1 MPGRVDDII
10 AFIEVVERGS
20 FRAAADAIGVTTA
33 AVSKRIAGLEARLGV
48 ELIRRTTR
56 QVEITDAGRAL
67 YDEVHQIPKLMAEG
81 EARAQT
87 VASAATGPLRVVMPT
102 YLASFARGRQA
113 VSEYAAAFP
122 NVALELNVDDD
133 PLCKID
139 DGYDLLLVGKLPDR
153 QLPSSTLVGR
163 RLLKLPAA
171 LYAAPSYLADHPAPE
186 HPSGLVEHNCLSYSD
201 RHDWHFTSPEGER
214 VVVEVQGSLT
224 TNSNEILRGAT
235 LQGLGITYSFP
246 SVFEADVAAGRVT
259 RLLEVFTERSVVEVH
274 VLYRKSKHIAPRAR
288 AFVDMLIAQGAREG

>member
-1 MPGRVDDII
+1 M
-10 AFIEVVERGS
+10 
-20 FRAAADAIGVTTA
+20 
-33 AVSKRIAGLEARLGV
+33 
-48 ELIRRTTR
+48 
-56 QVEITDAGRAL
+56 
-67 YDEVHQIPKLMAEG
+67 
-81 EARAQT
+81 
-87 VASAATGPLRVVMPT
+87 
-102 YLASFARGRQA
+102 
-113 VSEYAAAFP
+113 SEYAAAFP